1 MTKRL
6 HVPVTLSRYF
16 SMLLRS
22 NIFAALLQVGKEK
35 EKEGKGKGG
44 TILDELEDCI
54 RPGHLH
60 SSSVCVCVSN
70 SSETSRGANQLPTR
84 TDSCT
89 LIAQHSG

>member
-60 SSSVCVCVSN
+60 SSSVCVCVCLTPARPRAELIN
-70 SSETSRGANQLPTR
+70 CQLAQ
-84 TDSCT
+84 T
-89 LIAQHSG
+89 LAH